1 MKNVVVLILIN
12 ILSVVFFPVLLFS
25 SLVARYK
32 NKKID
37 IGLGPQPLIN
47 NLYHKKSLER
57 YGFTA
62 ETFVIKTY
70 YITSGFDKNFTIR
83 SSSSILKNIFRAI
96 MPLYIFVWSILRF
109 RILYIYFN
117 GGGLGLLPGWL
128 WKIEPLLYRIAKVKT
143 LVMPYGSDVQVMTR
157 SQNLLFK
164 NAMSADYPEYSKSK
178 NKVAKQ
184 IDIWTLWGDHIISG
198 VEWVDYMYHW
208 DTLMLAHFSIDTEEI
223 KPDPES
229 EIKTHTFRIFHAPN
243 HKEIKGTK
251 HLITAVN
258 ALIAEGMNI
267 ELDLTQKVSNDEILN
282 RIRNADL
289 VADQFIIGWYAMFAL
304 EAMSIG
310 KPVLCY
316 LRKDLVNLYEDA
328 GLVEKGEIPL
338 ISCSCS
344 EIKNTIADLYNNRE
358 ELNEIGHRSR
368 EYVVKHHSLDSI
380 GKKFLEINNKLGVE
394 PRNSV

>member
-1 MKNVVVLILIN
+1 MKKYLVLTIV
-12 ILSVVFFPVLLFS
+12 SVWSVLLFP
-25 SLVARYK
+25 LLLFFTLIARYK
-32 NKKID
+32 NKNID
-37 IGLGPQPLIN
+37 VGLGPHPLIN
-47 NLYHKKSLER
+47 NLYHKKSLEK

-62 ETFVIKTY
+62 ETFVIQTY
-70 YITSGFDKNFTIR
+70 YITSDFDKNYSIR
-83 SSSSILKNIFRAI
+83 TSSSILRNILRATI
-96 MPLYIFVWSILRF
+96 PLYIFTWSILRF
-109 RILYIYFN
+109 RVLYIYFN

-128 WKIEPLLYRIAKVKT
+128 WKIEPLLYSLARVKT

-164 NAMSADYPEYSKSK
+164 NAMSVDYPEYSKSK
-178 NKVAKQ
+178 NKIAKQ
-184 IDIWTLWGDHIISG
+184 VDIWTQWGDHIVSG

-208 DTLMLAHFSIDTEEI
+208 DTLMLAHFSIDTENI
-223 KPDPES
+223 KAEYKS
-229 EIKTHTFRIFHAPN
+229 ETNSKTFRIFHAPN

-251 HLITAVN
+251 HLISAVN

-267 ELDLTQKVSNDEILN
+267 ELDLVQKVSNDEVLK

-289 VADQFIIGWYAMFAL
+289 VADQFIVGWYAMFAL
-304 EAMSIG
+304 EAMSSG

-316 LRKDLVNLYEDA
+316 LRKDLVSFYEDV

-338 ISCSCS
+338 VSCSCS
-344 EIKNTIADLYNNRE
+344 EIKDSIADLYNNRE
-358 ELNEIGHRSR
+358 QLNEIGRRSR

-394 PRNSV
+394 PT